1 MEKKIDRI
9 NSNCSVPN
17 ELIFTSKR
25 WFPMIFVEREED
37 EILRIVEPIMD
48 NCLNGSNEDNHA
60 KHTRDFTERMRK
72 IVTPENLKLQL
83 SKEPRA
89 LFVERKFIYLFRRQS
104 SIGVIWKQY
113 ISTSND
119 ELMNQAIFLEKN
131 EKILIDHCMIC

>member
-1 MEKKIDRI
+1 MKFIEMKE
-9 NSNCSVPN
+9 N
-17 ELIFTSKR
+17 
-25 WFPMIFVEREED
+25 
-37 EILRIVEPIMD
+37 EILGIVEPIMD
-48 NCLNGSNEDNHA
+48 NCLNGSNENNFA
-60 KHTRDFTERMRK
+60 KHARDFTERMRK

-83 SKEPRA
+83 AKEHRA
-89 LFVERKFIYLFRRQS
+89 FFTERKFIYLFRRQS

>member
-1 MEKKIDRI
+1 MKFIEMKE
-9 NSNCSVPN
+9 N
-17 ELIFTSKR
+17 
-25 WFPMIFVEREED
+25 
-37 EILRIVEPIMD
+37 EILGIVEPIMD

-89 LFVERKFIYLFRRQS
+89 FFTERQFIKLFRRKN
-104 SIGVIWKQY
+104 SIGIIWKQF

-119 ELMNQAIFLEKN
+119 ELINQAIFVERN
-131 EKILIDHCMIC
+131 GKILIDHCMIC

>member
-1 MEKKIDRI
+1 MKFIEMKE
-9 NSNCSVPN
+9 N
-17 ELIFTSKR
+17 
-25 WFPMIFVEREED
+25 
-37 EILRIVEPIMD
+37 EILGIVEPIMD

-113 ISTSND
+113 ISTSKD

-131 EKILIDHCMIC
+131 KKILIDHCMIC

>member
-17 ELIFTSKR
+17 ELIFYQQKEFS
-25 WFPMIFVEREED
+25 MIFVEREED

-60 KHTRDFTERMRK
+60 KHTRDFTERMMK

-83 SKEPRA
+83 SKKPRV
-89 LFVERKFIYLFRRQS
+89 FFTERKFIKLFRRQD
-104 SIGVIWKQY
+104 SIGIIWKQF

-119 ELMNQAIFLEKN
+119 ELMNQAIFVERN
-131 EKILIDHCMIC
+131 EQIFIDHCMIC

>member
-1 MEKKIDRI
+1 MKFIKMQE
-9 NSNCSVPN
+9 N
-17 ELIFTSKR
+17 
-25 WFPMIFVEREED
+25 
-37 EILRIVEPIMD
+37 EILKIVEPVID
-48 NCLNGSNEDNHA
+48 NCLNGFNENNHA

-89 LFVERKFIYLFRRQS
+89 VFTERKFIYLFRRQS
-104 SIGVIWKQY
+104 SIGIIWKQY